1 MDVVALAISA
11 LSLVVALA
19 GTYLANKRSREAIAF
34 SQRAAVDARWSRL
47 QEAVQRLIGFDPAA
61 EPVGERLANLRI
73 AMVAL
78 VDDLPEWDELDSWL
92 EAERAL
98 GATYGRQVME
108 AAKPG
113 DSVEQ
118 RVNNL
123 EPLMTWAQAL
133 SSNLR
138 FLRSKGHNAAALR
151 RLTSHAMGLIEEI
164 HQKNGWE
171 SPPTANPHIRP
182 LDT

>member
-1 MDVVALAISA
+1 MDVLALAISA

-19 GTYLANKRSREAIAF
+19 GTYLANKRSREAFAL
-34 SQRAAVDARWSRL
+34 SQRAAVAARWSAL
-47 QEAVQRLIGFDPAA
+47 QEAVQRLIGFDPTA

-78 VDDLPEWDELDSWL
+78 IDELPEWVELDSWL

-98 GATYGRQVME
+98 GATYGRHVME
-108 AAKPG
+108 AAKPRDG
-113 DSVEQ
+113 VEQ
-118 RVNNL
+118 RLKNL

-138 FLRSKGHNAAALR
+138 FLRVKGHDATALR
-151 RLTSHAMGLIEEI
+151 TLTSSAKSLIEQV
-164 HQKNGWE
+164 HRKNGWE
-171 SPPTANPHIRP
+171 SPPTANPRIRP
-182 LDT
+182 LDA